1 MLNLSINLFDES
13 SFDKAISELE
23 RYRNDLQ
30 TRADLIRER
39 VAERIRWSAEEG
51 FSTSIAD
58 AIFLG
63 GTEQVGGNVTV
74 TISDEGTVTV
84 VIASGAD
91 AVFME
96 FGAGVYFNGGKG
108 AIGHSSHPS
117 GERQGMT
124 IGEYGKKRG
133 RQNAWHLPGSTKD
146 NPIVTR
152 GTPASMPMYRGAREA
167 AAALDEIAREVFGA

>member
-13 SFDKAISELE
+13 SFDKAIAELE

-30 TRADLIRER
+30 TRADMIRER

-84 VIASGAD
+84 VIANGAD

-96 FGAGVYFNGGKG
+96 FGAGVYFNGSAG
-108 AIGHSSHPS
+108 SSPHPAGQS
-117 GERQGMT
+117 QGML
-124 IGEYGKKRG
+124 IGEYGQHKG
-133 RQNAWHLPGSTKD
+133 RRSSWHLPGSTKD
-146 NPIVTR
+146 SPLVTH